1 MLEALALDGKGEST
15 VFGDSKTWTPAVA
28 ALLNGALGHSLDFD
42 DTHADSSLH
51 PSAPVVPAAFAVGEM
66 VGASGRDVLTAIVAG
81 YEVCCRLG
89 NALDPT
95 SHYARGFHPT
105 ATAGTYGAAAAAGKL
120 FGLSKDQIIAAFGV
134 SGSQAAGSLQFLVN
148 GAWNKRYQVGAAAM
162 NGVIAATLARNDF
175 VGSTESV
182 EGKHGLLVGYSDDA
196 HPDKATAGLG
206 KIYETLKIGVKPYPS
221 CRYTH
226 AALDALIAMRRE
238 HNLTPDQIKR
248 VEIGLHRNG
257 ITLTGDAAT
266 KRHPTSI
273 VGGQFSMFF
282 TGALA
287 LDQGRFGW
295 DDYERLGDAAVNA
308 LADKFDVVQDDRLEI
323 GRTHPF
329 GARVSITTDDG
340 VHERLYADPSG
351 EPNSFPDAQA
361 MQQKFL
367 TLARPVLNGRADQLA
382 DAILRWRD
390 SIASRRRRSWDGSS
404 SRFRG
409 RVDQC
414 AALRRVRGSPRA
426 HALDRGR
433 TPHPALRATSPT
445 RGEVLSVNC
454 SRQLSLVC
462 RRGDDV
468 AHELEHAVG
477 LRRPVRRPAEP
488 DDDQP
493 LRRHDDHILPDRALG
508 EEGVARPAALDPV
521 GRAKTVAEI
530 GPEARPWP
538 TQAFG
543 VGDAEYFTHP
553 SGRMRLPPT
562 TPSLR

>member
-1 MLEALALDGKGEST
+1 MLTLDFLGSAIRARRDAESTPSLLKMLEALALDGKGEAT

-51 PSAPVVPAAFAVGEM
+51 ASAPVVPAAFAVGEM

-95 SHYARGFHPT
+95 SHYARGFHPDRDRWHLWRGGRGSKT
-105 ATAGTYGAAAAAGKL
+105 VRAFEGADHRRVRRLRQPGGGLAAISGQWRLEQALSGRRRRDERRDRRDAWRATN
-120 FGLSKDQIIAAFGV
+120 LS
-134 SGSQAAGSLQFLVN
+134 
-148 GAWNKRYQVGAAAM
+148 
-162 NGVIAATLARNDF
+162 AR
-175 VGSTESV
+175 SKSI
-182 EGKHGLLVGYSDDA
+182 EGKHGLLVGYSDNA
-196 HPDKATAGLG
+196 HPDKAVAGLG
-206 KIYETLKIGVKPYPS
+206 KIYETMKIGVKPYPS

-226 AALDALIAMRRE
+226 AAIDALIAMRRE

-282 TGALA
+282 TGAVA

-295 DDYERLGDAAVNA
+295 DDYDRLGDKAIDA

-323 GRTHPF
+323 GRSHPF
-329 GARVSITTDDG
+329 GARVCITTDDG

-351 EPNSFPDAQA
+351 EPTSFPDAQA

-382 DAILRWRD
+382 DAIL
-390 SIASRRRRSWDGSS
+390 SLE
-404 SRFRG
+404 RFDRVEQATQLG
-409 RVDQC
+409 RQ
-414 AALRRVRGSPRA
+414 
-426 HALDRGR
+426 
-433 TPHPALRATSPT
+433 
-445 RGEVLSVNC
+445 
-454 SRQLSLVC
+454 
-462 RRGDDV
+462 
-468 AHELEHAVG
+468 
-477 LRRPVRRPAEP
+477 
-488 DDDQP
+488 
-493 LRRHDDHILPDRALG
+493 
-508 EEGVARPAALDPV
+508 
-521 GRAKTVAEI
+521 
-530 GPEARPWP
+530 
-538 TQAFG
+538 
-543 VGDAEYFTHP
+543 
-553 SGRMRLPPT
+553 
-562 TPSLR
+562 